1 MDWSCCSSGEH
12 LFCKCAALSSNPTPT
27 STHKKSKTK
36 QIKKIYRCE
45 VTVQRRRCVSDVT
58 RLDQVCSQQV
68 HPFLDCSSCGRLKGC
83 FRRWL
88 GQRWEPAARSA
99 LCPAGLGWAGLG
111 WGLPW
116 AAVATCCHCV

>member
-1 MDWSCCSSGEH
+1 
-12 LFCKCAALSSNPTPT
+12 
-27 STHKKSKTK
+27 
-36 QIKKIYRCE
+36 
-45 VTVQRRRCVSDVT
+45 VSDVT

-99 LCPAGLGWAGLG
+99 LCPAGLGWAGVG
-111 WGLPW
+111 WGG
-116 AAVATCCHCV
+116 AGGCHGLLWPHVVIACKLFF